1 MTDDEKIQL
10 EQMIEERALEPLGMG
25 IQPDISDKYPSFR
38 ISKVMGP
45 QWEDYEYVDWP
56 HYSVTMQVVA
66 RPKPHLSLV
75 KENKKMKL
83 TKYNLRRL
91 ILEVLERE
99 ISPIR
104 ALKEIGIL
112 VANES
117 PSKETLEEL
126 FEYGELGMQYV
137 MSNPE
142 EFDRENAPSQM
153 VRTITDVSALEPAQ
167 AWSRIGELAAQRTED
182 SYEAF
187 QTLRQIVDLGFQ
199 AYTHLME
206 KGEK

>member
-56 HYSVTMQVVA
+56 HYTVTMQVVA

-83 TKYNLRRL
+83 TK
-91 ILEVLERE
+91 
-99 ISPIR
+99 
-104 ALKEIGIL
+104 
-112 VANES
+112 
-117 PSKETLEEL
+117 
-126 FEYGELGMQYV
+126 
-137 MSNPE
+137 
-142 EFDRENAPSQM
+142 
-153 VRTITDVSALEPAQ
+153 
-167 AWSRIGELAAQRTED
+167 
-182 SYEAF
+182 
-187 QTLRQIVDLGFQ
+187 
-199 AYTHLME
+199 
-206 KGEK
+206 

>member
-1 MTDDEKIQL
+1 
-10 EQMIEERALEPLGMG
+10 
-25 IQPDISDKYPSFR
+25 
-38 ISKVMGP
+38 
-45 QWEDYEYVDWP
+45 
-56 HYSVTMQVVA
+56 
-66 RPKPHLSLV
+66 
-75 KENKKMKL
+75 MKL
-83 TKYNLRRL
+83 TKYNLSRL
-91 ILEVLERE
+91 IIEVLERE

-153 VRTITDVSALEPAQ
+153 VRTIADVSALEPAE
-167 AWSRIGELAAQRTED
+167 AWARIGELAAQRTED

-187 QTLRQIVDLGFQ
+187 QTLRQIVALGFP